1 MTRFI
6 TVIFLL
12 TILAACQYN
21 AHIDSDNRVN
31 DTILQASPTTNTDT
45 QKDIRSVE
53 KKISGFIQRL
63 EHWYFLRDTTGE
75 LSTYDSISAVNDS
88 LIHYLN
94 DVCLN
99 EPATLTSSLDSSGL
113 HIVSSADGK
122 LRFYSWNA
130 WLGGTMEYYMD
141 YAQFKDGRDL
151 HFINLKDTSDEED
164 YGCIYTGMS
173 KAVTKDGRTV
183 YLVNE
188 YAKIS
193 TRDRFEGI
201 SAWEIKDGA
210 LQPCA
215 IFQSKSKV
223 LTSIGCSFDAG
234 SYFTSP
240 GFPDSGKELPDIH
253 FDSSE
258 TKLYI
263 PIVVSG
269 SSSDSIT
276 NKYLVYKFDGNRF
289 VYLKSASK
297 SR

>member
-1 MTRFI
+1 MKEFAI
-6 TVIFLL
+6 IIFLVIF
-12 TILAACQYN
+12 LAACQN
-21 AHIDSDNRVN
+21 NSNNDSENHVN
-31 DTILQASPTTNTDT
+31 NTSQPTSATTNTDI
-45 QKDIRSVE
+45 QKDIRHIE
-53 KKISGFIQRL
+53 KKISGFMERL
-63 EHWYFLRDTTGE
+63 DHWYFLRDTTGE
-75 LSTYDSISAVNDS
+75 LSAFDSISAVNDS

-141 YAQFKDGRDL
+141 YAQFKDGESL
-151 HFINLKDTSDEED
+151 HFVNLKDTSDEED
-164 YGCIYTGMS
+164 YGCIYTGMNEV
-173 KAVTKDGRTV
+173 VTKDGRTV

-193 TRDRFEGI
+193 TSERFEGI
-201 SAWEIKDGA
+201 SAWEVKDGA

-215 IFQSKSKV
+215 IFQSKNKV
-223 LTSIGCSFDAG
+223 LTSIECSFDAG
-234 SYFTSP
+234 PYFTSP
-240 GFPDSGKELPDIH
+240 GLPDSGNVLPDIH
-253 FDSSE
+253 FDSSG

-263 PIVVSG
+263 PIVISG
-269 SSSDSIT
+269 SSSDSII
-276 NKYLVYKFDGNRF
+276 NKYFLYKFDGNRF
-289 VYLKSASK
+289 VYQKSASK